1 MATADDATLP
11 AQVRALVEPL
21 AAALEVEVLDVQVKG
36 SRGRRLVR
44 VTADAADLEAAAGL
58 DIDTIA
64 TLSRQLGDA
73 LDADD
78 LVQGAYTLEVTSPG
92 ADQPLTRARD
102 FARNRG
108 REVRITRH
116 RDDKDTPPV
125 TGTVVAV
132 TDDTVTLATADG
144 ERDVP
149 LGDVDHAKVV
159 LPW

>member
-1 MATADDATLP
+1 MAPTDDATLP

-21 AAALEVEVLDVQVKG
+21 AAALGVEVLDVQVKG

-58 DIDTIA
+58 DVDTIA

-78 LVQGAYTLEVTSPG
+78 LVPGAYTLEVTSPG
-92 ADQPLTRARD
+92 ADQPLTRPRD

-108 REVRITRH
+108 REVRIARLG
-116 RDDKDTPPV
+116 DDEEAAPV

-132 TDDTVTLATADG
+132 TDDAVTLAVAAG
-144 ERDVP
+144 ELDVS
-149 LGDVDHAKVV
+149 LGDIDHAMVV

>member
-1 MATADDATLP
+1 MTTDDAALP

-21 AAALEVEVLDVQVKG
+21 AAELQVEVLDVQVKG
-36 SRGRRLVR
+36 PRGRRLVR
-44 VTADAADLEAAAGL
+44 VTADAADLDAAAGL

-64 TLSRQLGDA
+64 TLSRQLGDV
-73 LDADD
+73 LDAGD
-78 LVQGAYTLEVTSPG
+78 LITGTYTLEVTSPG

-108 REVRITRH
+108 REVRLTRH
-116 RDDKDTPPV
+116 HDDEEAAPM

-144 ERDVP
+144 ELDVP
-149 LGDVDHAKVV
+149 LDDVDHATVV

>member
-1 MATADDATLP
+1 MATTDEEALP

-21 AAALEVEVLDVQVKG
+21 AAALDVEVLDVQVKG
-36 SRGRRLVR
+36 SPGRRLVR
-44 VTADAADLEAAAGL
+44 VTADAADLETAAGL

-64 TLSRQLGDA
+64 TLSRRLGDA

-78 LVQGAYTLEVTSPG
+78 LIPGAYTLEVTSPG
-92 ADQPLTRARD
+92 ADQPLSRARD

-108 REVRITRH
+108 REVRVTRH
-116 RDDKDTPPV
+116 QDAEEAPPV

-144 ERDVP
+144 DLDVP
-149 LGDVDHAKVV
+149 LEDVDHATVV